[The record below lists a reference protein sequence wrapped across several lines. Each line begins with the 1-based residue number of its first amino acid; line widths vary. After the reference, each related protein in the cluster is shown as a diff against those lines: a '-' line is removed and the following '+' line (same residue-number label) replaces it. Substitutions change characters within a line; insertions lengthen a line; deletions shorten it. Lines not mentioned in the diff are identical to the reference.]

1 MKVKKYIFGNE
12 MEVIPNIAFRVMS
25 FMIRVRQFFSRDSN
39 RLENFN
45 IKKGFTVIDYGCGPG
60 GYVKKAAQLVGE
72 EGKVYAVDIHPL
84 AAKYVQKIIREN
96 TLTNV
101 TPVLVQGYSC
111 SLSSNVADLIYILDT
126 FHMIKDTD
134 SFLQEICRLLKSSGV
149 LVLDDG
155 HQSRD
160 KTKQKIAASGLWTV
174 FEETE
179 GYLKCRPVH

>member
-1 MKVKKYIFGNE
+1 LKVKKYVFGNE

-25 FMIRVRQFFSRDSN
+25 SMIRVRQFFSQNSK

-45 IKKGFTVIDYGCGPG
+45 IKNGFTVIDYGCGPG

-72 EGKVYAVDIHPL
+72 EGEVYAVDIHPL
-84 AAKYVQKIIREN
+84 SAKYVQKIIRKN
-96 TLTNV
+96 ALTNV
-101 TPVLVQGYSC
+101 TPVLVQGHSC
-111 SLSSNVADLIYILDT
+111 SLPSSVADLIYILDT
-126 FHMIKDTD
+126 FHMIKETN
-134 SFLQEICRLLKSSGV
+134 SFLQEIHRLLKSSGV
-149 LVLDDG
+149 LILDDG